1 MSGKT
6 QTIDPWD
13 SWEKHDAAE
22 PSLWFDDIF
31 RKDGPAYDP
40 REVAVIRQL
49 SGKEGSAQK

>member
-1 MSGKT
+1 VSGKT

-31 RKDGPAYDP
+31 RTDGTPYDP

>member
-1 MSGKT
+1 VSGKT
-6 QTIDPWD
+6 QTIAPWD
-13 SWEKHDAAE
+13 SWEKHYAAE

-31 RKDGPAYDP
+31 RKDGTAYDS